1 MEDRD
6 ERRYYPAP
14 DFPGKLQ
21 QKKMNVGFFVEDGSC
36 DFLYRMEDLG
46 VTPGPPRYPGPT
58 FTHFCACLCVKMT
71 QEMKDLYLRRTE
83 P

>member
-21 QKKMNVGFFVEDGSC
+21 QKKMNVGF
-36 DFLYRMEDLG
+36 LLRMDL
-46 VTPGPPRYPGPT
+46 VIC
-58 FTHFCACLCVKMT
+58 FTGW
-71 QEMKDLYLRRTE
+71 RTWG
-83 P
+83 